1 MSPTPILLAFLL
13 AMVLFG
19 GWVYFAVRESMS
31 RDLTDLRAQPAVHS
45 AAVVPPAVIE
55 DLSELPVRD
64 PERVAW
70 RGRMLIHA
78 GSCAIAVLL
87 VLGLAVDGE
96 RVPNVV
102 RP

>member
-19 GWVYFAVRESMS
+19 GWVYFAVSDSMS
-31 RDLTDLRAQPAVHS
+31 RDLTLPRPQPVVHT
-45 AAVVPPAVIE
+45 AAVVPAVAIE
-55 DLSELPVRD
+55 DLSARSVRE
-64 PERVAW
+64 PERSGW
-70 RGRMLIHA
+70 RRRMLIHA

>member
-1 MSPTPILLAFLL
+1 MSPTPILVAFLL

-31 RDLTDLRAQPAVHS
+31 RDLTGLRAQPVVHA
-45 AAVVPPAVIE
+45 AAVVPAVAIE
-55 DLSELPVRD
+55 DRSARPARD
-64 PERVAW
+64 PERSAW
-70 RGRMLIHA
+70 RRRMLIHA